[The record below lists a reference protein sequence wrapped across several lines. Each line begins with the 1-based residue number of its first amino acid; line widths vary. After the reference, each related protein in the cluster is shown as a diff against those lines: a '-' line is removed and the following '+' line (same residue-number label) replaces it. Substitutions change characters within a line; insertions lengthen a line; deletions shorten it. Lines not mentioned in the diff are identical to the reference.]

1 VPLRNKE
8 WGASISTAERLNR
21 LVWEGV
27 LPEQEVRRWQPAAGE
42 EFPTPETTQAVV
54 FEWAFLWGLNL
65 PTHPFVRG
73 ILYYF
78 GLQLCNLNPNSIIH
92 IAIFINLCEAY
103 LGIAPHFD
111 LFRYFFCLK
120 SRPNDMT
127 PKVVG
132 GAGFQLKQKHS
143 AEYIFV
149 HLKSSNK
156 GWHHE

>member
-92 IAIFINLCEAY
+92 IAIFINLYEAY